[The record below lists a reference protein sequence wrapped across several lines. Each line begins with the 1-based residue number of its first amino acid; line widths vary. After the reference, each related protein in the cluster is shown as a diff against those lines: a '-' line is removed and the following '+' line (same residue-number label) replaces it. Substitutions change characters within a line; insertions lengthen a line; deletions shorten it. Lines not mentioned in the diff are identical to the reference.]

1 MEMVPGGMRD
11 YGKMRI
17 RFIWSGVTG
26 GNGRRKNVSHVNIF
40 NKRFSYFYLTN
51 ILEHL

>member
-26 GNGRRKNVSHVNIF
+26 GNGRKKMCHMSIF
-40 NKRFSYFYLTN
+40 STIDFHTF
-51 ILEHL
+51 I